1 MWRMPIY
8 GLAITLSDAQL
19 STEQSERVLP
29 ALVSVFGT
37 DDITEVA
44 NTGSYHVWRL
54 THTIEAPTMLDAAEG
69 VIRMAREARDAA
81 GIHPGQAV
89 GFSSQLRDLS
99 HPHELVFPI
108 GDTRPRSAFE
118 RGPASDPG
126 ADSEQ

>member
-108 GDTRPRSAFE
+108 GDTLPRSGFE
-118 RGPASDPG
+118 ADPR
-126 ADSEQ
+126 SEQ

>member
-1 MWRMPIY
+1 MRRMPIY

-54 THTIEAPTMLDAAEG
+54 THTIEAPTMLDAAEA

-108 GDTRPRSAFE
+108 GDTLPRSGFE
-118 RGPASDPG
+118 ADPR
-126 ADSEQ
+126 SEQ

>member
-1 MWRMPIY
+1 MPIY
-8 GLAITLSDAQL
+8 GLAITLSDAEL

-54 THTIEAPTMLDAAEG
+54 THTIEAPTMLEAAED

-108 GDTRPRSAFE
+108 GDTRPRSGFE
-118 RGPASDPG
+118 GGSASDPG
-126 ADSEQ
+126 ADSER

>member
-1 MWRMPIY
+1 MPIY

-19 STEQSERVLP
+19 STEQSERLLP

-44 NTGSYHVWRL
+44 NTGNYHVWRL
-54 THTIEAPTMLDAAEG
+54 THTIEAPTMLEAAEG

-108 GDTRPRSAFE
+108 GETRPRSGSE
-118 RGPASDPG
+118 RGSPSDPG
-126 ADSEQ
+126 AGSER